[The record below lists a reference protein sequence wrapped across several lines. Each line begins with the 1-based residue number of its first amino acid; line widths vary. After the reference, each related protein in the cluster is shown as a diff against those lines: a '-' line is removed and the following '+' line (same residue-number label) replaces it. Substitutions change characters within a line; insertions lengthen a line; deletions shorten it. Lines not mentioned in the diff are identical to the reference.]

1 MKANYVN
8 NYGEENREYNK
19 DGGNGCSNPN
29 WGTGNRGDSNPDTQK
44 ELTVLQKREKVKQ
57 SQSSGR
63 VNRGINP
70 LDHSEYFASLLPCS
84 KCKLGILV
92 PETEEKEM
100 SMEKKKKLK
109 CINCGGKYKLYKNGV
124 LVSTLLPYI
133 VIPLIRIK

>member
-8 NYGEENREYNK
+8 NYGEENREYNR

-29 WGTGNRGDSNPDTQK
+29 YGTGNRGDANPDTQ
-44 ELTVLQKREKVKQ
+44 EKQ

-63 VNRGINP
+63 VNTGINP

-84 KCKLGILV
+84 KCNKYILI
-92 PETEEKEM
+92 PEAEEKEIP
-100 SMEKKKKLK
+100 MEEKKKLK